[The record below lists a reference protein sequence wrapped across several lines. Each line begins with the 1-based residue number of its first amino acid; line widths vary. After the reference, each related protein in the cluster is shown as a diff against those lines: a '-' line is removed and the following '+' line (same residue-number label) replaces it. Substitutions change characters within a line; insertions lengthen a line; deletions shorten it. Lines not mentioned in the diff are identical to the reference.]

1 MISYNEAKA
10 KSKSHNLRLGLVTD
24 GVNPYGEK
32 RNNWSK

>member
-10 KSKSHNLRLGLVTD
+10 KSESRNLRLGPATD

-32 RNNWSK
+32 RNSWST